1 MKVRKLTR
9 GTVILV
15 MDKITR
21 QGSFLASVIVLFRE
35 YFDDQRHP
43 YTVKWDYVKI
53 KCIKK
58 QLFIFGMILRNTAIT
73 IYYFCCEIDV
83 SVYQDLFQWVCDSNL
98 FYRKTQ
104 TMVLEKAS
112 SSPFKVFPKGL
123 FPSYLEHQSE
133 SWSMVNKCVE

>member
-1 MKVRKLTR
+1 MRKLTR
-9 GTVILV
+9 GTFILV

-21 QGSFLASVIVLFRE
+21 WSSFLASVIVLFRE

-43 YTVKWDYVKI
+43 YTVEWDYVKI
-53 KCIKK
+53 KCIKE
-58 QLFIFGMILRNTAIT
+58 QLFSFRMIQRNTAIT
-73 IYYFCCEIDV
+73 IYCEIDV

>member
-1 MKVRKLTR
+1 MRKLTR
-9 GTVILV
+9 GTFILV

-21 QGSFLASVIVLFRE
+21 WSSFLASVIVLFRE

-43 YTVKWDYVKI
+43 YTVEWDYVKI
-53 KCIKK
+53 KCIKE
-58 QLFIFGMILRNTAIT
+58 QLFSFRMIQRNTAIT
-73 IYYFCCEIDV
+73 IYCEIDV
-83 SVYQDLFQWVCDSNL
+83 SVYRDSFQWVWYPNF

-104 TMVLEKAS
+104 TIVLEKAS